1 MNIWDILILAA
12 IGAALFFALRTAV
25 RNRKN
30 CCGNCRGCE
39 KCGGSCPSCHSEKK
53 EEHHEETP

>member
-12 IGAALFFALRTAV
+12 IGIALFLALRTAV

-30 CCGNCRGCE
+30 CCGICRGCR
-39 KCGGSCPSCHSEKK
+39 KNDRACPSCRSMKQEDTHEKA
-53 EEHHEETP
+53 

>member
-12 IGAALFFALRTAV
+12 IGIALFFALRTAV

-53 EEHHEETP
+53 GGTP

>member
-12 IGAALFFALRTAV
+12 VAAALFFAFRAAV
-25 RNRKN
+25 GNRKN
-30 CCGNCRGCE
+30 CCGSCRGCR
-39 KCGGSCPSCHSEKK
+39 KNDRACPSCHSEKK

>member
-12 IGAALFFALRTAV
+12 IGIALFFALRTAV

-30 CCGNCRGCE
+30 CCGNCRGCR
-39 KCGGSCPSCHSEKK
+39 KNDRACPSCRSMKQEDTHEKA
-53 EEHHEETP
+53 